1 MPKPGPVPWRLFT
14 VGEAAQI
21 LSVHPATVRR
31 WIASGHLQFRK
42 LGKLVRIPEE
52 ELARIAQEGL
62 GKRRKRSASTGR
74 ELKTEKKALCGHSRI
89 GLTKINLTTNAA
101 GYE

>member
-1 MPKPGPVPWRLFT
+1 MPKPGPVPWRFFT
-14 VGEAAQI
+14 VSEAAQI

-31 WIASGHLQFRK
+31 WIVSGQIQFRR

-62 GKRRKRSASTGR
+62 GKRRKRTAS
-74 ELKTEKKALCGHSRI
+74 KNKALCGHSHI
-89 GLTKINLTTNAA
+89 GLNDMNPTESVSIAFRRKQD
-101 GYE
+101 